1 MASFVDSISTS
12 DEVDFFP
19 VEFIGQVD
27 YTISV
32 LGASNAGGT
41 LADPMVGIFDSAGNL
56 LAYQDDSWAL
66 GYDPMVQFTAPT
78 SGTYYIGVADAI
90 GSTGTYTL
98 VYDQTL
104 PPSPVDTSTFLV

>member
-1 MASFVDSISTS
+1 MASFVDAISTPGEL
-12 DEVDFFP
+12 DIFP

-27 YTISV
+27 YTISA
-32 LGASNAGGT
+32 LGSSTAGGT
-41 LADPMVGIFDSAGNL
+41 LADPIVGVFDSAGNL

-66 GYDPMVQFTAPT
+66 GSDPMLQFTAPV
-78 SGTYYIGVADAI
+78 SGIYYIGVADAI

-104 PPSPVDTSTFLV
+104 PPPVVDTSTFLF